1 MSAGKIDWQPLVDL
15 GRLAAWMD
23 GKGLGGAAI
32 SDAVALTGGTQNILL
47 RFSRGGRQFV
57 LRRPPAHT
65 LANGSE
71 TMRREARVLG
81 ALATTDVPHP
91 LLIAGC
97 PDEDVLGA
105 AFYLMEPVDG
115 FNPTEALPPLHAGDP
130 DARRRMGLSLVDAIA
145 SLGRVDAYAVGLS
158 DFGKIDGFLQ
168 RQPARWRKQLDGYAA
183 HEGWPGAGAIPGVA
197 EVDGWLE
204 ANCPV
209 SFTPGIMHG
218 DYHLANVLYRHDA
231 PDIAAIVDWELATL
245 GDPLIDLG
253 WLLATW
259 PDPAEPD
266 ERLPVVPWDGFPDN
280 DSLIERYRAGSSRD
294 MSAIGWY
301 EVMACYKLGI
311 LLEGTYARAAAGKA
325 DAETGRMLH
334 AKTITLFRRAL
345 RRIAIA

>member
-1 MSAGKIDWQPLVDL
+1 
-15 GRLAAWMD
+15 
-23 GKGLGGAAI
+23 
-32 SDAVALTGGTQNILL
+32 
-47 RFSRGGRQFV
+47 
-57 LRRPPAHT
+57 
-65 LANGSE
+65 
-71 TMRREARVLG
+71 
-81 ALATTDVPHP
+81 
-91 LLIAGC
+91 
-97 PDEDVLGA
+97 
-105 AFYLMEPVDG
+105 
-115 FNPTEALPPLHAGDP
+115 
-130 DARRRMGLSLVDAIA
+130 
-145 SLGRVDAYAVGLS
+145 
-158 DFGKIDGFLQ
+158 
-168 RQPARWRKQLDGYAA
+168 
-183 HEGWPGAGAIPGVA
+183 
-197 EVDGWLE
+197 
-204 ANCPV
+204 
-209 SFTPGIMHG
+209 MHG